1 MPHDGAAREARGWLP
16 AQDVRSLQRRLRPL
30 SLPSPPPMRA
40 CPSPTSGRLIRA
52 LVAVAAWLA
61 VPSAPLQAQ
70 AGDLRGAVRDSA
82 SGTPIAGAV
91 VLLLDAAGAT
101 IGRTITGARGTYRL
115 SRPEAAELVRT
126 VRLGFRPATERLPSV
141 RAPLMI
147 MNVVMSPVPRGLDAV
162 EVVAAQGCPVR
173 IDRAEAFALL
183 DQARAG
189 LLATIVAREREP
201 AALTIL
207 RFERFLDLDGI
218 DVEKQ
223 YVRVDSARSATTS
236 FNAVQNAVDF
246 VDRGFR
252 SGRAGQFVYYGPDAD
267 VLLDERFQRGYCFSV
282 ATADSARVG
291 QIGLHFSA
299 ASRRAGRVD
308 IDGTLWID
316 TVVNALH
323 DITFRYVGV
332 EPLAESF
339 RAGGRVGF
347 RTLPSGVPFIDQWS
361 LRLVGAPD
369 TSQADLIRT
378 SQVYAVREVGGEL
391 AEARWPDGQR
401 WTGELG
407 DVHLTAVDGTGA
419 PFGGATLRLLDSDY
433 RVTTDESGRGTI
445 AHVLPGRY
453 TLVADDTALATVAL
467 QIPTGRA
474 VTVRRAQSALLRVT
488 VPSAEAHVGTR
499 CRSATPAP
507 TATESWVIARVIGN
521 DGQPA
526 AGAHWRI
533 SVADGARWRVV
544 ADNGLTGSDGLLM
557 LCRGLARDA
566 TVEVAAWRDPKD
578 AVRVRRVLTGDLA
591 VFRVPLP
598 AAVVVAN
605 NRAPAGNR
613 ATAMV
618 RGTVRD
624 SLTGAVVADARV
636 TLLESPFE
644 GATDST
650 GVFAIGG
657 VWRGEYVVEVSTPA
671 LDSIGAVSR
680 TRFVVDGASSPVAL
694 YTPSIPSVMGVSCG
708 APDIPGAIVGRLAW
722 QGPLPEG
729 MRVVAEWPQ
738 VADSAGGAPGVHMA
752 WAEAPVDE
760 RGQFR
765 ICRVPL
771 GVPLLLR
778 TEAERASTVGARE
791 VRVQLG
797 ADRRIA
803 RADLVLDS
811 TVVATASLTGEV
823 LTDTVGTPLDNAEVT
838 ITDLRRSV
846 TTDRRGRFRLSEIP
860 PGEHLVSI
868 RRVGYAPFITAI
880 AFEPNRAVEQRILL
894 NRAPTLASVSVT
906 ADARGDGLPADFD
919 ERRRAGMG
927 RFLARAELDRHAGR
941 RLGDVLTQLSG
952 FGAAQGSGSHAW
964 VVGKRAPSND
974 LREQGVYCPSDA
986 ERRQGIPSCAC
997 FSQVYLDGRLLNTS
1011 RPTEPFDANTLPVD
1025 DIAGVEFY
1033 ATAAGIPGR
1042 YSALNA
1048 VCGVMLVW
1056 TRRR

>member
-1 MPHDGAAREARGWLP
+1 MAAVL
-16 AQDVRSLQRRLRPL
+16 
-30 SLPSPPPMRA
+30 
-40 CPSPTSGRLIRA
+40 
-52 LVAVAAWLA
+52 AAWFA
-61 VPSAPLQAQ
+61 APVAPLHAQ

-91 VLLLDAAGAT
+91 VLLLDATGAT
-101 IGRTITGARGTYRL
+101 IGRTITGARGTYRV
-115 SRPEAAELVRT
+115 SRPETAELVRT
-126 VRLGFRPATERLPSV
+126 VRLGFRPATERLPSL

-147 MNVVMSPVPRGLDAV
+147 LNVVMSPVPRGLDAV

-173 IDRAEAFALL
+173 SDRAEAFALL

-189 LLATIVAREREP
+189 LLATVVAREREP

-207 RFERFLDLDGI
+207 RFERYLDLDGI

-252 SGRAGQFVYYGPDAD
+252 AGSAGQFVYYGPDAD

-282 ATADSARVG
+282 AAADSARVT
-291 QIGLHFSA
+291 QIGLHFTA

-316 TVVNALH
+316 TAAKALH

-339 RAGGRVGF
+339 QAGGRVGF

-369 TSQADLIRT
+369 TSRADVVRT

-407 DVHLTAVDGTGA
+407 AVHVSAVDGAGA
-419 PFGGATLRLLDSDY
+419 PLPGSTLRLLDSDY
-433 RVTTDESGRGTI
+433 RVTTDETGRGTI

-488 VPSAEAHVGTR
+488 VPTAVSHVGIR
-499 CRSATPAP
+499 CRSATTAP
-507 TATESWVIARVIGN
+507 LAAESWVIARVIGH

-533 SVADGARWRVV
+533 SVAEGARWRVI
-544 ADNGLTGSDGLLM
+544 ADNGITGSDGLIM
-557 LCRGLARDA
+557 LCRGVPRDA
-566 TVEVAAWRDPKD
+566 SVEVAAWRDPKD
-578 AVRVRRVLTGDLA
+578 AVRVRRLLAGELA

-598 AAVVVAN
+598 AAVVAN
-605 NRAPAGNR
+605 GRAPVGNR

-618 RGTVRD
+618 RGVVRD
-624 SLTGAVVADARV
+624 SLTGTVVADARV
-636 TLLESPFE
+636 TLLGSPFE

-680 TRFVVDGASSPVAL
+680 TRLVVDGAPSPVAL
-694 YTPSIPSVMGVSCG
+694 YTPSIPSVMELSCG
-708 APDIPGAIVGRLAW
+708 APDIPGALVGRLAW
-722 QGPLPEG
+722 PGPLPEG
-729 MRVVAEWPQ
+729 MRVVAEWPLA
-738 VADSAGGAPGVHMA
+738 ADSARGAPDGRMA
-752 WAEAPVDE
+752 WADAPVDE
-760 RGQFR
+760 RGLYR
-765 ICRVPL
+765 ICRVPV
-771 GVPLLLR
+771 GVPLWLR
-778 TEAERASTVGARE
+778 TEAERASTVGARAL
-791 VRVQLG
+791 RVQL
-797 ADRRIA
+797 APDRRIA
-803 RADLVLDS
+803 RADLALDS
-811 TVVATASLTGEV
+811 TVVATASLTGSV

-838 ITDLRRSV
+838 LTDLERRV

-868 RRVGYAPFITAI
+868 RRVGYAPFIAPMV
-880 AFEPNRAVEQRILL
+880 FEPHRAIEQRILL
-894 NRAPTLASVSVT
+894 NRAPTLASVTVT
-906 ADARGDGLPADFD
+906 ADARADGLPADFD

-941 RLGDVLTQLSG
+941 RLGDVLTQVSG

-964 VVGKRAPSND
+964 VVGKRAPSHLLPNATPTPAAGERAIGCGTTSAPGRGQAPVCSFSMSD
-974 LREQGVYCPSDA
+974 LRDQGYYCPSDA

-1033 ATAAGIPGR
+1033 ATAAGTPGR

>member
-1 MPHDGAAREARGWLP
+1 
-16 AQDVRSLQRRLRPL
+16 
-30 SLPSPPPMRA
+30 MRA
-40 CPSPTSGRLIRA
+40 CLPPTSGRLVRVLA
-52 LVAVAAWLA
+52 AAVAWC
-61 VPSAPLQAQ
+61 VAPIAPMHAQ
-70 AGDLRGAVRDSA
+70 AGDLRGAVSDSA
-82 SGTPIAGAV
+82 SGAPIAGAV

-115 SRPEAAELVRT
+115 SRPDAAELVRT
-126 VRLGFRPATERLPSV
+126 VRLGFRPATERLPSL

-147 MNVVMSPVPRGLDAV
+147 MNLVMSPVPRGLDAV
-162 EVVAAQGCPVR
+162 EVVVAQGCPVR
-173 IDRAEAFALL
+173 SDRAEAFALL

-207 RFERFLDLDGI
+207 RFERYLDLDGI

-252 SGRAGQFVYYGPDAD
+252 SGSAGQFVYYGPDAD
-267 VLLDERFQRGYCFSV
+267 VLLDERFLRGYCFSV
-282 ATADSARVG
+282 AAADSARVS
-291 QIGLHFSA
+291 QIGLHFTA

-316 TVVNALH
+316 TAAKSMH
-323 DITFRYVGV
+323 DITFRYIGV

-339 RAGGRVGF
+339 RVGGRVGF

-369 TSQADLIRT
+369 TSRSDLART

-391 AEARWPDGQR
+391 AEARWADGQR

-407 DVHLTAVDGTGA
+407 DVHLTAVNGTGA
-419 PFGGATLRLLDSDY
+419 PLRGATLRLLDSDY
-433 RVTTDESGRGTI
+433 RVTVDDDGRGTI

-467 QIPTGRA
+467 PIPTGRA

-488 VPSAEAHVGTR
+488 VPTAVTHVGTL
-499 CRSATPAP
+499 CRSATPGP
-507 TATESWVIARVIGN
+507 TATESWVIGRVIGN

-533 SVADGARWRVV
+533 SVADGARWRVI
-544 ADNGLTGSDGLLM
+544 ADNGLTGSDGLIM
-557 LCRGLARDA
+557 LCRGVVRNAS
-566 TVEVAAWRDPKD
+566 VEVAAWRDPKD
-578 AVRVRRVLTGDLA
+578 AVRVRRVLEGELSA
-591 VFRVPLP
+591 FRIPLP
-598 AAVVVAN
+598 AVVVTN
-605 NRAPAGNR
+605 GRAPGGNR

-618 RGTVRD
+618 RGVVRD

-636 TLLESPFE
+636 TLLGSPFE
-644 GATDST
+644 GATDSS

-680 TRFVVDGASSPVAL
+680 TRLVVDGASSLVAL
-694 YTPSIPSVMGVSCG
+694 FTPSIPSVMGLSCG
-708 APDIPGAIVGRLAW
+708 APDIPGAIAGRVAW

-729 MRVVAEWPQ
+729 MRVVAEWPLD
-738 VADSAGGAPGVHMA
+738 ADSAGGAVGGRMA

-778 TEAERASTVGARE
+778 AEAERASSAGARAL
-791 VRVQLG
+791 RIQLT

-803 RADLVLDS
+803 RADLMLDS
-811 TVVATASLTGEV
+811 TVVATASLTGSV
-823 LTDTVGTPLDNAEVT
+823 LTDTAGTPLNNAEVT

-860 PGEHLVSI
+860 SGEHLVSI
-868 RRVGYAPFITAI
+868 RHVGYAPFITAMV
-880 AFEPNRAVEQRILL
+880 FEPNRAVEQRILL
-894 NRAPTLASVSVT
+894 NRAPTLASVSVI
-906 ADARGDGLPADFD
+906 ADARADGLPADFD

-927 RFLARAELDRHAGR
+927 RFLARTELDRHAGR
-941 RLGDVLTQLSG
+941 RLGDVLTQVAG

-964 VVGKRAPSND
+964 VVGKRAPSHLLPNATPTPAAGERAIGCGTTGAPGRGQAPICTFSMSD
-974 LREQGVYCPSDA
+974 LREQGYYCPSDA

-997 FSQVYLDGRLLNTS
+997 FSQVYLDGRLLNTG

-1033 ATAAGIPGR
+1033 ATAAGTPGR